1 MIFVFCYAVH
11 FVHLLRLTAQCPHLP
26 HTFRVVGS
34 GISYRRICPLG
45 PGLAAPL
52 FSLYDSSRVKING
65 FAALDESCSLRK
77 RSLIMNKWFWA
88 WRRLKYGESKDSADL
103 SKDEALLSTLID
115 TILYE
120 KIPAGDGKFSRL
132 SNFISQ
138 IKEEATWIKGNL
150 STTDETFIA
159 FILGIEVAFES
170 MQLIAEK
177 IKKGR

>member
-1 MIFVFCYAVH
+1 
-11 FVHLLRLTAQCPHLP
+11 
-26 HTFRVVGS
+26 
-34 GISYRRICPLG
+34 
-45 PGLAAPL
+45 
-52 FSLYDSSRVKING
+52 
-65 FAALDESCSLRK
+65 
-77 RSLIMNKWFWA
+77 MNKWFWA

-115 TILYE
+115 TILYD

-159 FILGIEVAFES
+159 FILVIEVAFES
-170 MQLIAEK
+170 MQFIAEK